1 MGRVVNFL
9 AAEVPDFYF
18 AAMAIGMVELVGE
31 DVDAFSGFFVWLE
44 FVVGVYELLGEGCFA
59 RLAFADDDEFGFVKR
74 FVGFFLKIVVNDFSS
89 TSKLRRMG
97 FSAEDFRWN
106 R

>member
-1 MGRVVNFL
+1 MVDFL

-18 AAMAIGMVELVGE
+18 AAMAVKMVELVGE

-59 RLAFADDDEFGFVKR
+59 RLTFANDDEFGFVKR

-89 TSKLRRMG
+89 TSRLRILF
-97 FSAEDFRWN
+97 FSAEGFRWN